1 VTATARRQRRRA
13 ATASARAG
21 TTPILFVVP
30 ALLAVAFL
38 AVPLVGLL
46 QQTPWRHLLH
56 ELSQPQVLVALRLSL
71 VCSLG
76 AVAISLLVGV
86 PLAFLLARIPF
97 PGRNLVRALTTL
109 PMVLPPVVGGV
120 ALLLAFG
127 RRGLAGQ
134 WLDRAFGI
142 TLPFTTAGAILA
154 EAFVAM
160 PFLVITTEAGLRAMD
175 RRYED
180 AAATL
185 GAGRWTTFRRVT
197 LPLIAPSL
205 GAGAAL
211 CWARALG
218 EFGATIT
225 FAGNLP
231 GATQTMP
238 LAVYIALETNLQA
251 AIALSLVLLVIS
263 LAVLIVLRD
272 RWFPTA

>member
-1 VTATARRQRRRA
+1 MTVTARRPRRRA

-21 TTPILFVVP
+21 GPILLVVP
-30 ALLAVAFL
+30 ALLAVGFL
-38 AVPLVGLL
+38 AIPLLGLL
-46 QQTPWRHLLH
+46 EQASWRNLLH
-56 ELSQPQVLVALRLSL
+56 ELAQPQVLVALRLSL

-76 AVAISLLVGV
+76 AVAISLLIGV
-86 PLAFLLARIPF
+86 PLAFLLARVEF

-231 GATQTMP
+231 GTTQTMP
-238 LAVYIALETNLQA
+238 LAVYLALENDLQA
-251 AIALSLVLLVIS
+251 AIALSLVLLVVS
-263 LAVLIVLRD
+263 LAVLIAMRD

>member
-1 VTATARRQRRRA
+1 VTATARRRGRRA
-13 ATASARAG
+13 APTTRAG
-21 TTPILFVVP
+21 APILFVVP
-30 ALLAVAFL
+30 AALAVGFL
-38 AVPLVGLL
+38 ALPLLGLL
-46 QQTPWRHLLH
+46 EQTPWRHLAA
-56 ELSQPQVLVALRLSL
+56 ELNSPLVREALRLSL
-71 VCSLG
+71 ACSLG
-76 AVAISLLVGV
+76 AVAVSLLLGV
-86 PLAFLLARIPF
+86 PLAFLLARVDF
-97 PGRNLVRALTTL
+97 PGRNLVRAMTTL

-142 TLPFTTAGAILA
+142 TLPFTTTGAILA

-160 PFLVITTEAGLRAMD
+160 PFLVITCEAGLRAMD
-175 RRYED
+175 RRFED

-197 LPLIAPSL
+197 LPLIGPSL

-231 GATQTMP
+231 GTTQTMP
-238 LAVYIALETNLQA
+238 LAVYLALESDLQA
-251 AIALSLVLLVIS
+251 AIALSLVLLAVS

>member
-1 VTATARRQRRRA
+1 MTGTARRRRA
-13 ATASARAG
+13 AVAG
-21 TTPILFVVP
+21 APILFVVP
-30 ALLAVAFL
+30 AALAVAFL
-38 AVPLVGLL
+38 AVPLLGLL
-46 QQTPWRHLLH
+46 NQTPWRHLAA
-56 ELSQPQVLVALRLSL
+56 ELAAPQVRVALRLSL

-76 AVAISLLVGV
+76 AVAISVLFGV
-86 PLAFLLARIPF
+86 PLAWLLARVDF

-127 RRGLAGQ
+127 RRGLVGV

-160 PFLVITTEAGLRAMD
+160 PFLIIATEAGLRTMD

-231 GATQTMP
+231 GTTQTMP
-238 LAVYIALETNLQA
+238 LAVYLALENDLQA

-263 LAVLIVLRD
+263 LAVLIALRD
-272 RWFPTA
+272 RWFPVA

>member
-1 VTATARRQRRRA
+1 MTATARRRGRRA
-13 ATASARAG
+13 APTTRAG
-21 TTPILFVVP
+21 APILFVVP
-30 ALLAVAFL
+30 AALAVGFL
-38 AVPLVGLL
+38 ALPLLGLL
-46 QQTPWRHLLH
+46 EQTPWRHLAA
-56 ELSQPQVLVALRLSL
+56 ELNSPLVREALRLSL
-71 VCSLG
+71 ACSLG
-76 AVAISLLVGV
+76 AVAVSLLLGV
-86 PLAFLLARIPF
+86 PLAFLLARVDF
-97 PGRNLVRALTTL
+97 PGRNLVRAMTTL

-142 TLPFTTAGAILA
+142 TLPFTTTGAILA

-160 PFLVITTEAGLRAMD
+160 PFLVITCEAGLRAMD
-175 RRYED
+175 RRFED

-197 LPLIAPSL
+197 LPLIGPSL

-231 GATQTMP
+231 GTTQTMP
-238 LAVYIALETNLQA
+238 LAVYLALESDLQA
-251 AIALSLVLLVIS
+251 AIALSLVLLAVS